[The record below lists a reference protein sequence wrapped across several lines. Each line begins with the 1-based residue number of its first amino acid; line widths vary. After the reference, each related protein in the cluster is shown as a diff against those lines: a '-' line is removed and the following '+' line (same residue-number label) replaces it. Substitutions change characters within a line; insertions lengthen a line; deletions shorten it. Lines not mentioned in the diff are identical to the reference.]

1 MMEENKFR
9 IKELPKLLADSYSQF
24 LDDKGLKMA
33 AALSYYTAFSLGPM
47 LLIVISI
54 VGFFFGEDKARIQI
68 VGEATK
74 LIGVDGA
81 DMLSTIIK
89 GASNPS
95 TGILAAIFSIILLIL
110 GALGVFMELQES
122 LNIIWGVELKPGRG
136 LRNFIRTRLVSF
148 SMVIASSFILLV
160 SLIVNSVLT
169 VLHSYIGNLLPS
181 VIPLAEI
188 FNNLG
193 SFFVITLLFA
203 FIFKYLPDVLISWKY
218 VWIGAAVTSL
228 LFSIG
233 KYLIGLYL
241 GKNSYTSTYGAAA
254 SFVILFVW
262 IYYSGVILYLG
273 AEITYLY
280 RYRYGKYPLEADKE
294 GLLVPKVSVLI
305 KESVEKAKK
314 DCEIKEKNEKSAT

>member
-1 MMEENKFR
+1 MEKEDQFG
-9 IKELPKLLADSYSQF
+9 IKKLPKLLVDAYSQF
-24 LDDKGLKMA
+24 KDDKGLKMA

-47 LLIVISI
+47 LIIVISI
-54 VGFFFGEDKARIQI
+54 VGLFFGEDNARMQI
-68 VGEATK
+68 VSEATK
-74 LIGVDGA
+74 LIGTDGA
-81 DMLSTIIK
+81 NMLSTIIK
-89 GASNPS
+89 GASNTS
-95 TGILAAIFSIILLIL
+95 TGILAAIISIILLII

-136 LRNFIRTRLVSF
+136 LRNFFRVRLISF

-169 VLHSYIGNLLPS
+169 VLHNYIGNILPS
-181 VIPLAEI
+181 TVPLAEI

-193 SFFVITLLFA
+193 SFIVITLLFA
-203 FIFKYLPDVLISWKY
+203 FIFKYLPDVIISWKY
-218 VWIGAAVTSL
+218 VWIGAAITSF

-241 GKNSYTSTYGAAA
+241 GKSSYSSTYGAAA

-280 RYRYGKYPLEADKE
+280 RYRYGKNALEADKE
-294 GLLVPKVSVLI
+294 AILVTKVSVLI

-314 DCEIKEKNEKSAT
+314 ECEIKEKNGK

>member
-1 MMEENKFR
+1 
-9 IKELPKLLADSYSQF
+9 
-24 LDDKGLKMA
+24 
-33 AALSYYTAFSLGPM
+33 
-47 LLIVISI
+47 
-54 VGFFFGEDKARIQI
+54 
-68 VGEATK
+68 
-74 LIGVDGA
+74 
-81 DMLSTIIK
+81 
-89 GASNPS
+89 
-95 TGILAAIFSIILLIL
+95 
-110 GALGVFMELQES
+110 MELQES

-136 LRNFIRTRLVSF
+136 LRNFFRVRLISF

-169 VLHSYIGNLLPS
+169 VLHNYIGNILPS
-181 VIPLAEI
+181 TVPLAEI

-193 SFFVITLLFA
+193 SFIVITLLFA
-203 FIFKYLPDVLISWKY
+203 FIFKYLPDVIISWKY
-218 VWIGAAVTSL
+218 VWIGAAITSF

-241 GKNSYTSTYGAAA
+241 GKSSYSSTYGAAA

-280 RYRYGKYPLEADKE
+280 RYRYGKNALEADKE
-294 GLLVPKVSVLI
+294 ALLVTKVSVLI

-314 DCEIKEKNEKSAT
+314 ECEIKEKNGK